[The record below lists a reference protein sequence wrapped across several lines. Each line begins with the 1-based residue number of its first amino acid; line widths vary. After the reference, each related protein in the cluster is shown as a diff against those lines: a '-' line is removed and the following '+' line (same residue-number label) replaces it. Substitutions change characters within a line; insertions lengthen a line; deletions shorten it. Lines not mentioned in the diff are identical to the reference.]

1 MFRSFVVLPGLVA
14 GSLLVTSAAYADTL
28 EVGPDKTLKKPCAA
42 FAAAKD
48 GDTIQID
55 GAGDYTGDVCAVLK
69 NKLTIR
75 GVNGRPKI
83 DANGTSSGGKAA
95 WIVSG
100 DDTTIDNIE
109 FLNAKANDKNGAGIR
124 QEGTNVTIRNCSF
137 HDNEDGILAGDN
149 ADSTVTIENSEFFKN
164 GFGDGQS
171 HNLYINHVGSLVFRF
186 NYSHDA
192 KIGHLLKS
200 RAKTSLIAY
209 NRLTDENGTA
219 SYEID
224 LPNAGTS
231 YVIGNIIEQSATTD
245 NPALIA
251 YGEEGITTG
260 WGSDLYVVN
269 NTLVNHRAAGAT
281 SLMVAAEETTKV
293 QLTNDIF
300 FGPGTVTNQAGA
312 VQTTN
317 YADADPKFVD
327 PAKFDFHLADGSP
340 AIDKGTTPA
349 NAGAMSLVPD
359 HHYVHPTSSIGRKT
373 VGAAIDIG
381 AYEKGGDVVGGAD
394 GGASSSSSSSSGSA
408 TGPGTSSSG
417 GGSSSG
423 NANGAAPTPASDDD
437 DGCGCHTTP
446 SRSSAALGVGAFFA
460 LSVLLRR
467 RRR

>member
-1 MFRSFVVLPGLVA
+1 MLRPFVLLPGLIA
-14 GSLLVTSAAYADTL
+14 GSLFLTSVASADTL
-28 EVGPDKTLKKPCAA
+28 DVGPDKTLKKPCAA

-55 GAGDYTGDVCAVLK
+55 GAGDYKGDLCAVQK

-83 DANGTSSGGKAA
+83 DANGSSAGGKAA
-95 WIVSG
+95 WIVAG
-100 DDTTIDNIE
+100 DDITIENIE
-109 FLNAKANDKNGAGIR
+109 FLNAKSVDQNGAGIR

-149 ADSTVTIENSEFFKN
+149 ASSTITIENSEFFKN

-171 HNLYINHVGSLVFRF
+171 HNLYINHVASLVFRF

-200 RAKTSLIAY
+200 RAKTNLVAY

-251 YGEEGITTG
+251 YGEEGITAG
-260 WGSDLYVVN
+260 WGTDLYVVN
-269 NTLVNHRAAGAT
+269 NTLVNHRTAGGTFVMVGAA
-281 SLMVAAEETTKV
+281 VTTKA

-300 FGPGTVTNQAGA
+300 FGPGTITNQAGA

-327 PAKFDFHLADGSP
+327 AAKLDFHLADGSP
-340 AIDKGTTPA
+340 AIDKGTTPGS
-349 NAGAMSLVPD
+349 AGGMSLAPD

-373 VGAAIDIG
+373 AGAAIDIG
-381 AYEKGGDVVGGAD
+381 AYEKGGDDTAGSD
-394 GGASSSSSSSSGSA
+394 GGASSSSSSSSGASSGT
-408 TGPGTSSSG
+408 TGPGAST
-417 GGSSSG
+417 SSSG
-423 NANGAAPTPASDDD
+423 NAGAAAPASDDD
-437 DGCGCHTTP
+437 GGCGCRMTP
-446 SRSSAALGVGAFFA
+446 SRSNAALAAGAVFA